1 MNQEELQH
9 EMDLMVAGRINIVF
23 SFMLLLFFYFL
34 SPFLCGNILL
44 SDVVIVSAYAAYIA

>member
-44 SDVVIVSAYAAYIA
+44 SDVVIASAYAAYIA

>member
-23 SFMLLLFFYFL
+23 SFMLLLFFYVL

-44 SDVVIVSAYAAYIA
+44 SDVVIASAYAAYIA

>member
-23 SFMLLLFFYFL
+23 PFMLLLFFYFL
-34 SPFLCGNILL
+34 SPFLCGDILL
-44 SDVVIVSAYAAYIA
+44 SDVVIASAYAAHVA

>member
-9 EMDLMVAGRINIVF
+9 EMNLMVAGRINIVF

-44 SDVVIVSAYAAYIA
+44 SDVVIASTYAAYIA

>member
-9 EMDLMVAGRINIVF
+9 EMNLMVAGRINIVF

-34 SPFLCGNILL
+34 SPFLRGNILL
-44 SDVVIVSAYAAYIA
+44 SDVVIASAYAAYIA